1 MAVSKVRILFGDD
14 IEGFVQFCGYSEIFG
29 MQIARKYI
37 CKICLTY
44 PCDTMH
50 ASVIKV
56 SSKGQIVIPAAWRKS
71 MDLKE
76 GEELIAIGDGDT
88 LVIKKIG
95 SSTLKQEFDE
105 TTSKIRER
113 IKELGITRDD
123 VKEAVKKA
131 REN

>member
-1 MAVSKVRILFGDD
+1 M
-14 IEGFVQFCGYSEIFG
+14 
-29 MQIARKYI
+29 
-37 CKICLTY
+37 
-44 PCDTMH
+44 MH

-56 SSKGQIVIPAAWRKS
+56 SSKGQIVIPASWRRS

-76 GEELIAIGDGDT
+76 GEELLAIGDGDT

-113 IKELGITRDD
+113 IQEMGITRDD